1 MTRPPLTLLLGA
13 LLAACTPA
21 AAPEAPPEAA
31 TASTTVAAPA
41 IPEADAWVEKTS
53 PDPVADTVARLTAA
67 IESSGAS
74 VVAVVDHRAN
84 AAKAGLD
91 LPETTVVMFGNP
103 AVGTPLMLANRRA
116 ALDLPLE
123 ILVWR
128 DGETTRIGYLPAP
141 ALAERHGIA
150 PSHPSIAAM
159 TAALN
164 KLTDAAAG
172 TASPT

>member
-1 MTRPPLTLLLGA
+1 MPRRPLTLTLAA

-21 AAPEAPPEAA
+21 ATPEAPP
-31 TASTTVAAPA
+31 AAPA
-41 IPEADAWVEKTS
+41 AAEIAPSVIPSADEWVEKTS
-53 PDPVADTVARLTAA
+53 PDPVAATVARLTDAIAA
-67 IESSGAS
+67 SGAS

-84 AAKAGLD
+84 AARADLE
-91 LPETTVVMFGNP
+91 LPETTVVIFGNP

-141 ALAERHGIA
+141 ALAARYGIA
-150 PSHPSIAAM
+150 PSHPSITAM

-164 KLTDAAAG
+164 KLSDAAAG
-172 TASPT
+172 TPAPA

>member
-1 MTRPPLTLLLGA
+1 MTRPPLTLVLGA

-21 AAPEAPPEAA
+21 AAPEAPPAPA
-31 TASTTVAAPA
+31 DVAAPA
-41 IPEADAWVEKTS
+41 IPEAGAWVEKTS
-53 PDPVADTVARLTAA
+53 PDSVADTVARLTAA
-67 IESSGAS
+67 IDASGAS
-74 VVAVVDHRAN
+74 VIAVVDHRAN
-84 AAKAGLD
+84 AVKAGLD
-91 LPETTVVMFGNP
+91 LPETTVVLFGNP

-128 DGETTRIGYLPAP
+128 DGDITRIGYLPAP

-172 TASPT
+172 ITPPA